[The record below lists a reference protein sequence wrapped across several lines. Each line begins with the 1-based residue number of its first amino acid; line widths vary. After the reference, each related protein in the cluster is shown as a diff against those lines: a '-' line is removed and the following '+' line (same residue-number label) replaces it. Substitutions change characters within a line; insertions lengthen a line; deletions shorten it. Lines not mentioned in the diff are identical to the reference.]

1 MSENTKTIQSLT
13 SWSLPVV
20 GYGKMI
26 TEPIFKNGWYIV
38 PLEQYTNIIPKLA
51 IESVEQIKQSGVE
64 IEGFVI
70 ATRMNEPPTRPPQDA
85 SNTDNLEELIT
96 KVEKE
101 ASRISEIVL
110 VKAVEVGKAI
120 LPVAK
125 TVGKV
130 ILTVAGA
137 IGVLLG
143 IVLIIGLAGA
153 CLSNDPVLIVVLKD
167 GTWVEVMRW

>member
-1 MSENTKTIQSLT
+1 MFENTRTIQSLT
-13 SWSLPVV
+13 NWTLPVV

-26 TEPIFKNGWYIV
+26 TNPIYKNGWYIV
-38 PLEQYTNIIPKLA
+38 PLEQYTDIIPKLA
-51 IESVEQIKQSGVE
+51 IETVEQIKNSGIE
-64 IEGFVI
+64 IEGFVV
-70 ATRMNEPPTRPPQDA
+70 ATRMNEPPTQPPQDA
-85 SNTDNLEELIT
+85 
-96 KVEKE
+96 KE

-110 VKAVEVGKAI
+110 IKAVEVGKAI

-125 TVGKV
+125 SVGKV

-143 IVLIIGLAGA
+143 IVLIVGLAGA

-167 GTWVEVMRW
+167 GKWVEVMRW